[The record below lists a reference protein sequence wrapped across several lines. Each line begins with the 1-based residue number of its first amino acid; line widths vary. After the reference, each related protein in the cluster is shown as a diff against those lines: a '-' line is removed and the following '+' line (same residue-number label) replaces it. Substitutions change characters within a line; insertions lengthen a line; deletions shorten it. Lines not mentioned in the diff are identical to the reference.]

1 MTEELKDQCQDPTET
16 LTVELP
22 CQMLERIE
30 RYAKEHETN
39 IAGVLIEA
47 LDNLLRNQGKA

>member
-30 RYAKEHETN
+30 KYAKKHETSLT
-39 IAGVLIEA
+39 GVLIEA
-47 LDNLLRNQGKA
+47 LDNLLRKQN

>member
-1 MTEELKDQCQDPTET
+1 MKDVNDQCQAPTDT

-30 RYAKEHETN
+30 RYAKESDET
-39 IAGVLIEA
+39 IISKK
-47 LDNLLRNQGKA
+47 RI

>member
-16 LTVELP
+16 LTVDLP

-30 RYAKEHETN
+30 LYAKEHKTN
-39 IAGVLIEA
+39 ITGVMIEA
-47 LDNLLRNQGKA
+47 LDSLLRNPK